1 MKTLAV
7 VLAQKDWVVK
17 LKCFVFNDETP
28 FSNAIRDHEHPYIG
42 HWVLN
47 FKAIRQHDDAS
58 TSRARYIVLRPRKR
72 RLCANSS
79 TGTAAASG
87 SFASL
92 KSNASPG
99 RTCWKRIKSTIR
111 LCYAAVRS
119 RISAVFSWQG
129 RPFFDDMIWPSFAK
143 GLAHGLRIGSIGRLA
158 IQRLLQQ

>member
-17 LKCFVFNDETP
+17 LKCFVSNDETP
-28 FSNAIRDHEHPYIG
+28 FSNAIRDHEHQYIG
-42 HWVLN
+42 HLVLN
-47 FKAIRQHDDAS
+47 FKAIRQHDGAS

-72 RLCANSS
+72 RLSVNSS

-99 RTCWKRIKSTIR
+99 RAFWKRIKSTIR

-119 RISAVFSWQG
+119 QNFCSLRLARAS
-129 RPFFDDMIWPSFAK
+129 FFADMIWPSFAR
-143 GLAHGLRIGSIGRLA
+143 GYTHGLRIGSIGRLA